1 MPVRDELPTTES
13 VRERSTVE
21 GTTAVVT
28 GASSGIGRAIAETFV
43 ADGAA
48 VVICS
53 RTQAD
58 VDAVAE
64 ELNEADRPGE
74 VLAVECDVTD
84 RESVEAL
91 AEATVEEVGG
101 VDVLVNNAGGTG
113 EGGPLHQV
121 DPEDWDGVIEV
132 NLTGTFNVSHA
143 FADALREDGGAVV
156 NTASMAGRYGVAG
169 MGPYSAAK
177 AGISALTRTL
187 ADEWADDDVRVNA
200 VEPGFIATPPVM
212 ELLDLTGIP
221 DRESVARDIGTPH
234 EVADAVRFLASDAAS
249 FITGQTI
256 APTGPP
262 HTFSPPAV

>member
-1 MPVRDELPTTES
+1 MPVKDELPTTES

-58 VDAVAE
+58 VEAVAE
-64 ELNEADRPGE
+64 ELNVADLPGE

-84 RESVEAL
+84 RESV
-91 AEATVEEVGG
+91 
-101 VDVLVNNAGGTG
+101 
-113 EGGPLHQV
+113 
-121 DPEDWDGVIEV
+121 
-132 NLTGTFNVSHA
+132 
-143 FADALREDGGAVV
+143 
-156 NTASMAGRYGVAG
+156 
-169 MGPYSAAK
+169 
-177 AGISALTRTL
+177 
-187 ADEWADDDVRVNA
+187 
-200 VEPGFIATPPVM
+200 
-212 ELLDLTGIP
+212 
-221 DRESVARDIGTPH
+221 ARDVGTPH
-234 EVADAVRFLASDAAS
+234 EVADTVRFLASGAVS

-262 HTFSPPAV
+262 HTFSPPEV